1 MTTVMHTVTSNNVN
15 WKWDGKSCC
24 PSSTAY
30 INRHFYSPPW
40 RTRGQVDNG
49 WKREGNPR
57 IKVMEAAFSC
67 RTLRLHI
74 WGSSRTDFYLSTTS
88 LTLSSETIEQEA
100 VICMVGETK
109 WFYTHPHHANP
120 SRNLL
125 PTTRPFLQ
133 KALCLD
139 TIALLRAVVLVDV
152 VVEVKTTNVSKTR
165 KQVQNANNSGT
176 TNIHQQL
183 NPLN

>member
-1 MTTVMHTVTSNNVN
+1 
-15 WKWDGKSCC
+15 
-24 PSSTAY
+24 
-30 INRHFYSPPW
+30 
-40 RTRGQVDNG
+40 
-49 WKREGNPR
+49 
-57 IKVMEAAFSC
+57 
-67 RTLRLHI
+67 
-74 WGSSRTDFYLSTTS
+74 
-88 LTLSSETIEQEA
+88 
-100 VICMVGETK
+100 MVGETK

-165 KQVQNANNSGT
+165 KQVQNANKQEAIGKIPVLNSR
-176 TNIHQQL
+176 QQAL
-183 NPLN
+183 VCHDAHV